1 MDNYSGRGNFPGWIY
16 GNPLPTGGAWEGRS
30 FGYCFYI
37 YIYKKKPKKHNELT
51 KSGGSE
57 SGCLFLREENLCWLR
72 AEKRRRD
79 SRLRE
84 ARCRKDEV
92 RLKGVRLVGSPL
104 ARSWFTVVVTK
115 LRASWK
121 DLLTVP
127 IHWVMWVWATVS
139 LSPR

>member
-1 MDNYSGRGNFPGWIY
+1 MGKYSGSSDFPDLVY
-16 GNPLPTGGAWEGRS
+16 GTPPNPTPPPREVQEGRS
-30 FGYCFYI
+30 FYCCSNIF
-37 YIYKKKPKKHNELT
+37 KKHNKLT

-92 RLKGVRLVGSPL
+92 RLNGARLAGSPL
-104 ARSWFTVVVTK
+104 ARSWPTVVVTK

-127 IHWVMWVWATVS
+127 IH
-139 LSPR
+139 

>member
-1 MDNYSGRGNFPGWIY
+1 MTAALITLKS
-16 GNPLPTGGAWEGRS
+16 
-30 FGYCFYI
+30 
-37 YIYKKKPKKHNELT
+37 HNKLT
-51 KSGGSE
+51 RSGGSA
-57 SGCLFLREENLCWLR
+57 SGCLFLREEKRCWLR

-92 RLKGVRLVGSPL
+92 RLKGVRLAGSPP
-104 ARSWFTVVVTK
+104 ARSWPTVVVTK

-127 IHWVMWVWATVS
+127 IH
-139 LSPR
+139 

>member
-1 MDNYSGRGNFPGWIY
+1 MDLGDPPVGSTEEEEFFLLFQYF
-16 GNPLPTGGAWEGRS
+16 
-30 FGYCFYI
+30 
-37 YIYKKKPKKHNELT
+37 KKYNQLT
-51 KSGGSE
+51 ISGGSE
-57 SGCLFLREENLCWLR
+57 SVCFFLREENLCWLR
-72 AEKRRRD
+72 AEKRRKD

-92 RLKGVRLVGSPL
+92 RLKGVRLAGSAL
-104 ARSWFTVVVTK
+104 VRSWPTVVVTR

-127 IHWVMWVWATVS
+127 THWVMWVWATES

>member
-1 MDNYSGRGNFPGWIY
+1 MILEEATFLVGSMGTPLSTTLGERWRGGVFTVALIFK
-16 GNPLPTGGAWEGRS
+16 T
-30 FGYCFYI
+30 
-37 YIYKKKPKKHNELT
+37 KQKPKKHNKLT
-51 KSGGSE
+51 RSGGSE
-57 SGCLFLREENLCWLR
+57 SVCLFLREENLCWLR
-72 AEKRRRD
+72 AEKRRKD

-84 ARCRKDEV
+84 ARCLKEDV
-92 RLKGVRLVGSPL
+92 RLKGVRPAGSPL
-104 ARSWFTVVVTK
+104 VRSWPTVVVTK